1 MLDHV
6 QLPLLDQPPRE
17 RSDAARNRE
26 ALLAAAARLVDEHGV
41 DAVTMDSVAAEAGVG
56 KGTVF
61 RRFDSREGLMA
72 ALLNRSE
79 TEWQRLVIEGPPP
92 LGPGAAPLERLRAF
106 GHSRMELNLAH
117 AELIRAAG
125 RAGALVRR
133 RLLRRHARALPA
145 QRARRPRRPLL
156 PRHRPAGPARD
167 GRARPADPRS
177 RRSPSSA
184 SSTAG
189 TTWSAGWSAAR
200 STSRPRGSPVRLA
213 VHGVRRPNAGTTVT
227 SRADD
232 GGARGLR
239 PRPGRRARAAAPPRR
254 GGRRASRR
262 RGGRRGS
269 SAGAARWRAC
279 R

>member
-26 ALLAAAARLVDEHGV
+26 ALLGAAARLVDEHGV

-92 LGPGAAPLERLRAF
+92 LGPGAPPLDRIRAF
-106 GHSRMELNLAH
+106 GHSRMEVNLAH

-125 RAGALVRR
+125 RAGARSYAAVSFAAMHVRY
-133 RLLRRHARALPA
+133 LLSELGVTGDLPLLATALMAPLEAPILDQQVRIEGLAVDRVHAGWVDL
-145 QRARRPRRPLL
+145 ARRIV
-156 PRHRPAGPARD
+156 
-167 GRARPADPRS
+167 
-177 RRSPSSA
+177 
-184 SSTAG
+184 
-189 TTWSAGWSAAR
+189 
-200 STSRPRGSPVRLA
+200 GSP
-213 VHGVRRPNAGTTVT
+213 
-227 SRADD
+227 
-232 GGARGLR
+232 
-239 PRPGRRARAAAPPRR
+239 
-254 GGRRASRR
+254 
-262 RGGRRGS
+262 GS
-269 SAGAARWRAC
+269 EP
-279 R
+279 